1 MVFVCGEKCRLSQ
14 RGTVRFVVFQQSFPD
29 TEILV
34 GDKDVVRL
42 LLLFQPASL
51 HRDERQ
57 QEFSVGHRLDVP
69 CRDGQG
75 LPVFVSPGAAFV
87 EKDRAAGIVY
97 HVNVVF
103 IHRETPEVLIFP
115 FAMPEAVD
123 DESHRSVRLENH
135 DFAVPYV
142 SDINQTVSEI
152 HFVYGA

>member
-1 MVFVCGEKCRLSQ
+1 MVKNVGCPSGALY
-14 RGTVRFVVFQQSFPD
+14 VFVVFQQSFPD
-29 TEILV
+29 AEILV

-57 QEFSVGHRLDVP
+57 QEFSVGRRLDVP

-75 LPVFVSPGAAFV
+75 LPVFVAPVRPFV

-103 IHRETPEVLIFP
+103 IHRETPEVMIFP
-115 FAMPEAVD
+115 FAMPEA
-123 DESHRSVRLENH
+123 SMTK
-135 DFAVPYV
+135 ATVP
-142 SDINQTVSEI
+142 SILKTTILRFRMSAI
-152 HFVYGA
+152 